1 MHVEAFL
8 SIVSIDNRGTVFMLQ
23 LLLSMVPELFPGG
36 ASMFGTR
43 DPGFEIDA
51 AHVHHVERVLILER
65 GVGNETG
72 VNGDEGAEMGD
83 GADA

>member
-1 MHVEAFL
+1 MHVETLL

-36 ASMFGTR
+36 AAVLGTR

-51 AHVHHVERVLILER
+51 AHVHHVERVLVLER
-65 GVGNETG
+65 GVGNEAG
-72 VNGDEGAEMGD
+72 VNGDQGAEMGY